1 MGRRAA
7 GPILT
12 SAGGE
17 GGESVVCIDYSSAAD
32 AGNDDHHC
40 HPSGSYVVADANDDD
55 CSFCS
60 EDETADDDADE
71 TRSHPAD
78 DEVVGGT
85 DREIGRNAEGEGGES
100 RNGDD
105 ASEYDDTSTSIQ
117 ADETE
122 GEPSTDDDEADYE
135 TTDDE
140 LTDGEWDIT
149 FVLMRDGCFVER
161 CLERGVGS

>member
-7 GPILT
+7 GSILT

-32 AGNDDHHC
+32 AGDDDHHC
-40 HPSGSYVVADANDDD
+40 HPSCSYAVANANDDD

-60 EDETADDDADE
+60 EDETDDDADE

-85 DREIGRNAEGEGGES
+85 DREIGSSAEGEGGEGWNS
-100 RNGDD
+100 DD

-117 ADETE
+117 ADEAKSDL
-122 GEPSTDDDEADYE
+122 STDDDETHYE

-140 LTDGEWDIT
+140 YTDGEWDIT

>member
-1 MGRRAA
+1 MGRRAT
-7 GPILT
+7 GSILT

-32 AGNDDHHC
+32 ARDDDHHGRL
-40 HPSGSYVVADANDDD
+40 PYSYADASANDDD

-60 EDETADDDADE
+60 EVETDDDADE
-71 TRSHPAD
+71 ACGRPAD

-85 DREIGRNAEGEGGES
+85 NREIGSSTEGEGGEGWNS
-100 RNGDD
+100 DD
-105 ASEYDDTSTSIQ
+105 ASEYDGGSTSIQ
-117 ADETE
+117 ADEAE
-122 GEPSTDDDEADYE
+122 SNLSTDDDETYYE

-140 LTDGEWDIT
+140 FTDGEWDIT

-161 CLERGVGS
+161 CLERGVGP